1 MKTFRYEEL
10 EMADLL
16 IDAIY
21 EGGNAGNVS
30 DDPISKILLGTGN
43 MGGFRIAGR
52 NDRRRW
58 IVLYTSGEDIDWPD
72 TLDTLTGTFIYYGD
86 NKRPGQ
92 ELHSTRGNMTLREV
106 FEARHARGSVCDLP
120 PIFVFRKCPTPTSSR
135 SVQFLGLVVPG
146 TANSL
151 ETEDLV
157 TVWRSAEGKRF
168 QNYRAIFS
176 ILDCGRVTRQWIQDL
191 QDGSPLTAN
200 APRAWLDWSERRV
213 YKPLVATP
221 NKETRSP
228 QLQRPE
234 NKAEIL
240 LLRTIWDHFSASKQ
254 GEHAFEHF
262 AAWIFSLTDNRVVI
276 DEVTRRTVDHGRDAV
291 GHYKLGLGVDPV
303 IVDFALEAKC
313 YQPGFDGKKAT
324 TVGVEDTSRLI
335 SRLLHR
341 QFGVLVTTSVI
352 ARQTYKEIRQD
363 GHPIVLIAG
372 GDIARI
378 LISKGINSRARL
390 MEELK
395 AFPV

>member
-10 EMADLL
+10 ESADLL

-43 MGGFRIAGR
+43 MGGFRIVGP

-72 TLDTLTGTFIYYGD
+72 TLDTLTGTFTYYGD
-86 NKRPGQ
+86 NKKPGQ
-92 ELHSTRGNMTLREV
+92 ELHSTRGNMALREV
-106 FEARHARGSVCDLP
+106 FEARHARGNVCGPP
-120 PIFVFRKCPTPTSSR
+120 PIFVFRKFPTPISSR
-135 SVQFLGLVVPG
+135 SVQFLGLAVPG

-176 ILDCGRVTRQWIQDL
+176 ILDCGRVTRQWIRDL
-191 QDGSPLTAN
+191 QDGRPLTAN
-200 APRAWLDWSERRV
+200 APRAWLDWSEKRV
-213 YKPLVATP
+213 YKSLVATP

-234 NKAEIL
+234 NKAEML
-240 LLRTIWDHFSASKQ
+240 LLRTIWDHFSTSKK

-313 YQPGFDGKKAT
+313 YQPGFDGKRAT

-341 QFGVLVTTSVI
+341 QFGVLVTTSVV
-352 ARQTYKEIRQD
+352 ARQTYEEIRQD

-378 LISKGINSRARL
+378 LISKGINSRTRL

-395 AFPV
+395 AFPA